1 MAVWPCA
8 SPEAKRLSFPRSAI
22 YGARSCEA
30 PPVYLPSSREIDGRR
45 LARTLLV
52 QRKTRP
58 RACGLGRRPLG
69 LQPQNLRIKNPQ
81 VVAIAARHGEMIACA
96 ALLRNLKRAVMC
108 GFR

>member
-1 MAVWPCA
+1 MAVWPCD

-22 YGARSCEA
+22 AE
-30 PPVYLPSSREIDGRR
+30 PVREHLPRRREVDGRR

-69 LQPQNLRIKNPQ
+69 LQPQNLWIKNPQ

-108 GFR
+108 GFRWVGL